1 MWSCSGLLLTHLD
14 LAGSCVDR
22 LFTIAA
28 GTGCPFRRC
37 WCSGATASAATGD
50 GAVVAAARA
59 AGGGTVCVFY
69 IGFNL
74 QSEGHTLLAAVLLWG
89 KFGWNAVDLDVDA
102 DLLQWVPE
110 DLDSVQWAGAQRLRH
125 VAEAVRKR
133 YVHLNDAFAW
143 AGLLPLLHLFA
154 LHELQAAL
162 VETDLDHALQEGM
175 GGENRGFCEKWQ
187 EVKSFG
193 KFIRTRRFHMYNGM
207 VMPRISQVARLNW
220 GLLKSI
226 EPSIYTCGH
235 TDGMTKPL
243 TRQSNNSSHHMTLRI
258 NWRLRTET
266 LDSPSVSYP
275 YRRTGLRSSS
285 ALFRSSGLGWG
296 TSKSPHCSWWRS
308 KWPLPKCTE
317 IWKGMGVTKIIYL
330 TVLQF
335 NLI

>member
-1 MWSCSGLLLTHLD
+1 MWSCSVLLLTHLD

-162 VETDLDHALQEGM
+162 VEADLDHALQEGM

-193 KFIRTRRFHMYNGM
+193 KFIRTRRFHMYIGM

-226 EPSIYTCGH
+226 EPSIYTHAVTQTGWPSRSLDSQIIHRITWLSESIGGCEQRLWTHLQYLIPIEGQVS
-235 TDGMTKPL
+235 DL
-243 TRQSNNSSHHMTLRI
+243 LQLYFVALALVEVRQSLLI
-258 NWRLRTET
+258 VLGG
-266 LDSPSVSYP
+266 D
-275 YRRTGLRSSS
+275 RSGRCQNV
-285 ALFRSSGLGWG
+285 LKSGKAW
-296 TSKSPHCSWWRS
+296 
-308 KWPLPKCTE
+308 
-317 IWKGMGVTKIIYL
+317 
-330 TVLQF
+330 VL
-335 NLI
+335 LK